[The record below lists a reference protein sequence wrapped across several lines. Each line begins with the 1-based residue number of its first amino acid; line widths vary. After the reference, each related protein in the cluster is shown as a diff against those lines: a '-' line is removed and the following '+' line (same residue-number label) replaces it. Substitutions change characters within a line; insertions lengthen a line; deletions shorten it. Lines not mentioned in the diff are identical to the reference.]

1 MTPFAR
7 RVYRVVSGIPLG
19 EVRSYKWVAIKAG
32 SPQASRAVGQV
43 LKNNPYPILIP
54 CHRVVRSAL
63 NPGGYALGAKKKKA
77 LLVLERKIALC
88 LAQRK

>member
-19 EVRSYKWVAIKAG
+19 EVRSYRWVAIKAG
-32 SPQASRAVGQV
+32 TPGASRAVGQV

-54 CHRVVRSAL
+54 CHRVVKSDL
-63 NPGGYALGAKKKKA
+63 TPGGYLFGTKKKKA
-77 LLVLERKIALC
+77 LLDLERKIALC
-88 LAQRK
+88 LALRK

>member
-19 EVRSYKWVAIKAG
+19 EVRSYRWVAKKAG
-32 SPQASRAVGQV
+32 SPKASRAVGQV

-54 CHRVVRSAL
+54 CHRVVKSDL
-63 NPGGYALGAKKKKA
+63 SPGGYALGAKKKKA
-77 LLVLERKIALC
+77 LLDLERKIALC